1 MLPWRAVI
9 AMIVLLAPTCC
20 HGPTGNPTTLSA
32 IRVESR
38 ALMQGPDF
46 WWTAGDTDRRLPP
59 TIAQLRPDIVSV
71 DRDGVDIYAPNFFD
85 GGWGYHVPRVPNPS
99 PDTVFRHQRVADGVY
114 WFHPY

>member
-1 MLPWRAVI
+1 MI
-9 AMIVLLAPTCC
+9 AMIVLLAPTFC

-46 WWTAGDTDRRLPP
+46 WWTAGNTDRRLPP

-71 DRDGVDIYAPNFFD
+71 VGDGVDIYATNFFD

-99 PDTVFRHQRVADGVY
+99 PDTVFRHQKVADGVY